1 MPTITQKDLENLQNL
16 CKEYRLNFLGDV
28 PEDAWPESH
37 RTILQDV
44 TKLGQTKSASYATA
58 HDVTDNEPWKLEVK
72 QIALN
77 LTERAKRST
86 QRNESSWRFAC
97 EPVVFARLSSEV
109 AW

>member
-1 MPTITQKDLENLQNL
+1 MPTIASKDLQALQNL
-16 CKEYRLNFLGDV
+16 CKEYRINFLSDV
-28 PEDAWPESH
+28 SEAEWPESH

-44 TKLGQTKSASYATA
+44 AKLGQTRSASYATA

-97 EPVVFARLSSEV
+97 EPVIFARLSSEV